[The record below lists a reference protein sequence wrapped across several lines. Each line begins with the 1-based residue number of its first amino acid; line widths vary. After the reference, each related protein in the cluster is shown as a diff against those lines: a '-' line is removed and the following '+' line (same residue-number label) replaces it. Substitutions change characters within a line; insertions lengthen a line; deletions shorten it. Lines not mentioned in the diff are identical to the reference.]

1 MWYSELNPLSCGSG
15 CGRSSSSL
23 PVPFLHHRRKA
34 YRRGSQRKGKFFYNC
49 KSEHKDTTS
58 QYVAK
63 PLRMLGLHTNSKSEI
78 SSLPMDLLWR
88 SETQKS
94 KHTAFKTDRWM
105 WWYGT
110 WNSGQ
115 EPWPWPTWSVG
126 VDTFSWTLV
135 MVSGP
140 LDPNNRGRVHTHTH
154 THTQWVFGQ

>member
-1 MWYSELNPLSCGSG
+1 MVLDVAGAAVHYQYLFCITGGKPTEEDHK
-15 CGRSSSSL
+15 GR
-23 PVPFLHHRRKA
+23 VN
-34 YRRGSQRKGKFFYNC
+34 FFYNC

-105 WWYGT
+105 
-110 WNSGQ
+110 
-115 EPWPWPTWSVG
+115 
-126 VDTFSWTLV
+126 
-135 MVSGP
+135 
-140 LDPNNRGRVHTHTH
+140 
-154 THTQWVFGQ
+154 